1 MIAPALFQAFA
12 EKLKAEIERAQASG
26 DHAALFRLADRLLA
40 LDDGGAG
47 IAYLFRAAA
56 LEGLGDAAG
65 ARRDLL
71 AGFRVAPEIESLA
84 RGVMAFLRPADR
96 REAIVLRLAAGA
108 QPDSTMFSMLLTE
121 GFDALVVARR
131 KGAAVEGR
139 AWWRG
144 EPVLRLRTVV
154 EGTGDRG
161 LDVISAGRVS
171 GLPFDQ
177 HAAFSVPA
185 PVEAEAIRLDGVSHQ
200 VLCMPQVLLPD
211 RPPRLAPAPGQAGR
225 LMVLV
230 PAYRD
235 WPSLERCLDSVEA
248 ALEPGMRLVVV
259 DDASPEPNLSARL
272 RERAAGGR
280 LILLRNE
287 FNLGF
292 SGSVNRGLHLR
303 LRDEDVLILNSD
315 ATLPPGALVRLERLA
330 RSQAGL
336 GTLTPLS
343 NNGEDC
349 SVPEHFRVN
358 PEPDDALLVRLDAAA
373 AAASGDRLI
382 PLVNGVGFCLYVRSP
397 VFEAIGGFS
406 GVFERGY
413 FEDVDFCLRAAAAG
427 FRNACA
433 PGIYVA
439 HAGSRSFGSDRQAL
453 IRRNLPRVVE
463 RHPDYLARSQRF
475 VEGHPYAGL
484 NAAMAR
490 AYLLGGPPAG
500 VIVTPRGCP
509 ASIAQAC
516 IAPAK
521 AALQI
526 ELHGASMR
534 FVSLDPAYPF
544 NVLIEP
550 GSDRAVL
557 LAHLAK
563 GQGWRLAVEGT
574 TLQAHPAFA
583 HWPVR
588 SPEAP
593 PLPVLPEG
601 LSGAVGILA
610 PTLTKRSEQG
620 LRALAGRRAGL
631 RLVLLDPVSLAR
643 EVPLLL
649 ECGILGCGSIGQE
662 GFDQWLDRAGI
673 GALLAPDR
681 LYGRFDPRIGPARE
695 RGLQV
700 YRLSSRAG

>member
-1 MIAPALFQAFA
+1 MIGPAQFQAFA
-12 EKLKAEIERAQASG
+12 EKLKAEIEQAQASG
-26 DHAALFRLADRLLA
+26 EHAALFRLADRLLA

-84 RGVMAFLRPADR
+84 RGVMAFLQPAER
-96 REAIVLRLAAGA
+96 REAIVLRLAAGSE
-108 QPDSTMFSMLLTE
+108 PDSVMFSMLLTE
-121 GFDALVVARR
+121 GFDALVVAGR
-131 KGAAVEGR
+131 KVGTIEGR

-144 EPVLRLRTVV
+144 SPSLRLKAMI
-154 EGTGDRG
+154 EGIGDRV
-161 LDVISAGRVS
+161 LDVMSAGPRA
-171 GLPFDQ
+171 GLPFDH
-177 HAAFSVPA
+177 HASFTLPVPF
-185 PVEAEAIRLDGVSHQ
+185 EADLVRLESLSHRALA
-200 VLCMPQVLLPD
+200 VPQALLPD
-211 RPPRLAPAPGQAGR
+211 RAPRLSPLSGNPGR

-259 DDASPEPNLSARL
+259 DDASPDATLSEKL
-272 RERAAGGR
+272 RERATGGR
-280 LILLRNE
+280 LTLLRNQ

-315 ATLPPGALVRLERLA
+315 ATLPPGALARLERLA
-330 RSQAGL
+330 RSRAAL

-358 PEPDDALLVRLDAAA
+358 PEPDDALLARLDAAA

-382 PLVNGVGFCLYVRSP
+382 PLVNGVGFCLYVRGP
-397 VFEAIGGFS
+397 VFDAIGGFS
-406 GVFERGY
+406 GAFERGY
-413 FEDVDFCLRAAAAG
+413 FEDVDFCLRAASAG
-427 FRNACA
+427 FQNACA
-433 PGIYVA
+433 PGVYVA

-463 RHPDYLARSQRF
+463 RHPDYLLRSKRF
-475 VEGHPYAGL
+475 VESHPYAGL

-509 ASIAQAC
+509 AIVAQAC
-516 IAPAK
+516 IAPAR
-521 AALQI
+521 AALQV
-526 ELHGASMR
+526 EVHGASMR

-544 NVLIEP
+544 NVLVEP
-550 GSDRAVL
+550 GTDRAVL

-563 GQGWRLAVEGT
+563 GQGWRLAFDGT
-574 TLQAHPAFA
+574 TLDRHPAFA
-583 HWPVR
+583 HWPVV

-593 PLPVLPEG
+593 SLEALPEG
-601 LSGAVGILA
+601 LAGAVGILA
-610 PTLTKRSEQG
+610 PTLTKRSERD
-620 LRALAGRRAGL
+620 LRALAARRSGL

-649 ECGILGCGSIGQE
+649 ECGILGCGPIERDGLE
-662 GFDQWLDRAGI
+662 QWLENAGI
-673 GALLAPDR
+673 RALLAPDR
-681 LYGRFDPRIGPARE
+681 IYGRFDPRIGPARE
-695 RGLQV
+695 RGLRT
-700 YRLSSRAG
+700 YRLSSRTG